1 MALKDGFRI
10 KETSTTTGAGTIT
23 VAGAPATFNTIL
35 SEIGEGN
42 SFLYALFD
50 ANGIDWEVGLGV
62 VTGAT
67 FTRAA
72 VIRSSN
78 ANAAIVLTAGAHTV
92 INSPVPGR
100 ATGNMDWA
108 ETTVVNVVVQAY
120 SEALQTPASAA
131 GVLTL
136 DLATGNTFHVTLT
149 EDVTSIVI
157 NNPKASGVS
166 QSFTIKLEQGGA
178 GSFTI
183 AFPAAV
189 KYDGGAT
196 PTLVTVAG
204 EYDRLGFV
212 SEDGGTQWDL
222 VHAGGAFA

>member
-1 MALKDGFRI
+1 MSLKDGFRI
-10 KETSTTTGAGTIT
+10 KETSTTTGAGTVT
-23 VAGAPATFNTIL
+23 VAGAPATYNTIL

-50 ANGIDWEVGLGV
+50 ADGINWEVGLGV

-78 ANAAIVLTAGAHTV
+78 SDAALILTAGTHTIV
-92 INSPVPGR
+92 NTPVPGH
-100 ATGNMDWA
+100 ATGDMDWA
-108 ETTVVNVVVQAY
+108 ETTVLNAVIKAY
-120 SEALQTPASAA
+120 SEALQTPSSAA

-136 DLATGNTFHVTLT
+136 DLATGNNFHVTMT
-149 EDVTSIVI
+149 EDITSVVI
-157 NNPKASGVS
+157 SNPKASGVS
-166 QSFTIKLEQGGA
+166 QNFTVKLEQGGA
-178 GSFTI
+178 GSFAITL
-183 AFPAAV
+183 PAAV
-189 KYDGGAT
+189 AYDGGSA
-196 PTLVTVAG
+196 PTLVTAAG
-204 EYDRLGFV
+204 EYDRLGFI